1 MTPDAAPAPV
11 FVDDSGRRHRTV
23 RVIGWVLG
31 GVVAGYLALLGISLV
46 GSPGLVPLSLPA
58 IGRILPGPAA
68 AQVAGAPAGGH
79 DPGALISR
87 ASGRQ
92 PVSTTRPGAGGLA
105 ATSPV
110 AVTTRRTAT
119 PTPRPSQSPTAAPS
133 PPRTPQG
140 NPSPAGSA
148 RPTHGP
154 SSHPSPKNTKRSVST
169 PSPTP
174 TATAS

>member
-1 MTPDAAPAPV
+1 MNPDAAPAPV

-23 RVIGWVLG
+23 RVVGWVLG
-31 GVVAGYLALLGISLV
+31 AVVAGYLALLGISLV

-58 IGRILPGPAA
+58 LGRILPGPAA

-79 DPGALISR
+79 DPGALVSR
-87 ASGRQ
+87 AATRQ
-92 PVSTTRPGAGGLA
+92 PVSA
-105 ATSPV
+105 ATPAAAASVAPSHG
-110 AVTTRRTAT
+110 AVTTRRTAG
-119 PTPRPSQSPTAAPS
+119 PAPRPSQSPTAAPT
-133 PPRTPQG
+133 PTRTPQG

-154 SSHPSPKNTKRSVST
+154 SAHPSPKNTKRTVSS

-174 TATAS
+174 TATAT